1 MKVKT
6 LGSSNIEVSEVC
18 LGSMTWG
25 TQNNQQEANAQ
36 IEFALEH
43 GLSDELL
50 DEIGKL
56 LRAYPLPF

>member
-18 LGSMTWG
+18 LGSMTG

-56 LRAYPLPF
+56 LRAYLLPF